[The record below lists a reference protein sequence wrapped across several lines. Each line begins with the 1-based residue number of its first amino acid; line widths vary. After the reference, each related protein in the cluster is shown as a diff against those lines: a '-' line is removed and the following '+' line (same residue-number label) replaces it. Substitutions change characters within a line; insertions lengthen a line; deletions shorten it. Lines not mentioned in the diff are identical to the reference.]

1 MKYLSDDGNSAQEC
15 IFPSSVCV
23 CVCVSD
29 IPLTGCEVTK

>member
-23 CVCVSD
+23 CVSD